1 MAGNGNIDFF
11 CLECYTDKSEV
22 NTLQTD
28 VIKIDR
34 ENMDLDALKRAG
46 EIIKSGGLVAFPTE
60 TVYGLG
66 GDGLHEESSRKI
78 YEAKGRPSDNPL
90 IVHVADME
98 HLEKIVKKVPKAAY
112 KLAEAFWP
120 GPMTMILEKNDL
132 VPYGTTG
139 GLDTVAIRM
148 PSDPIALE
156 LIRQGGGYIAAPS
169 ANTSGRPSPTTAQHV
184 YEDLQGKIPMIL
196 DGGAVTIGLESTI
209 VDLTEEIPTILRPG
223 FISLDMVQAVLGE
236 AQIDRGLIANDSNIH
251 PKAPGM
257 KYRHY
262 APKADL
268 KIVEGPMEQVI
279 SYINEQTE
287 KGRTGIICTEET
299 RSRYPKGDIKCVGT
313 RKDELSIASHLF
325 AVLRE
330 FDAGRQISGTWR
342 IGEQSVKPDADF
354 FLLLVLKLPLP
365 VDGPTQQP
373 A

>member
-1 MAGNGNIDFF
+1 M
-11 CLECYTDKSEV
+11 
-22 NTLQTD
+22 QTE

-46 EIIKSGGLVAFPTE
+46 EILKSGGLVAFPTE

-98 HLEKIVKKVPKAAY
+98 HLKKIVKKVPKAAY

-279 SYINEQTE
+279 SYINEQAE

-330 FDAGRQISGTWR
+330 FDEDGVEQIYSESFKAPGLGEAIMNRLLKAAGHQ
-342 IGEQSVKPDADF
+342 K
-354 FLLLVLKLPLP
+354 
-365 VDGPTQQP
+365 VDVSDRK
-373 A
+373 